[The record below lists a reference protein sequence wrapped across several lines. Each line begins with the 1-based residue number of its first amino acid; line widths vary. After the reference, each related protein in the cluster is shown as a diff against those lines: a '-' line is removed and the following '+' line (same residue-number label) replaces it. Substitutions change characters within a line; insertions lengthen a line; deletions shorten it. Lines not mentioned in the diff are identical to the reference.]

1 MKPKLA
7 DATLLEITE
16 NLLSEYTIEELYD
29 IEQQAIDAVD
39 ALANLTDEEI
49 LEYYDSWE
57 EYNSDYFE
65 QLEIVEW
72 FIANQ
77 DLLIELYNMN
87 LGGNVINEE
96 TT

>member
-7 DATLLEITE
+7 DVTLLEITE